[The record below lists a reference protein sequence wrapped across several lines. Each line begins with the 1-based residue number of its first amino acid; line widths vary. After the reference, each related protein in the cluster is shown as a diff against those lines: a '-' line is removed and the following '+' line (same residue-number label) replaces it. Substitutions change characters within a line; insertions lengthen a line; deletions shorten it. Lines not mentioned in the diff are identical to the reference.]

1 MTIALADIHVRV
13 DSRIKT
19 EAERNFAKC
28 GTTMTRFISDVL
40 RSFNRDFRENSA
52 AIEGYSVPENL
63 RIETREQ
70 LVRILRERM
79 ESEQD
84 YYTMEQAREV
94 ILGGRKTLGE

>member
-1 MTIALADIHVRV
+1 ML
-13 DSRIKT
+13 
-19 EAERNFAKC
+19 N
-28 GTTMTRFISDVL
+28 
-40 RSFNRDFRENSA
+40 NSGA
-52 AIEGYSVPENL
+52 ENL